1 MPGCLL
7 GTISG
12 DLSLLNL
19 PGNEE
24 GQQFEGEGRLAY
36 CQILLITRCLLALS
50 SEGISAFTTDVLA
63 KCCVPT
69 WLELHHI
76 HRLGIDMAL
85 QDSTEPT
92 QMDRPWATLLNF
104 IPNTIP

>member
-36 CQILLITRCLLALS
+36 CQTLLITRCLLTLS
-50 SEGISAFTTDVLA
+50 SEGVSAFTTDILA
-63 KCCVPT
+63 KCCMPI

-76 HRLGIDMAL
+76 NRLGIDMPL
-85 QDSTEPT
+85 RDSTEPT
-92 QMDRPWATLLNF
+92 QMNCPQAILFDF